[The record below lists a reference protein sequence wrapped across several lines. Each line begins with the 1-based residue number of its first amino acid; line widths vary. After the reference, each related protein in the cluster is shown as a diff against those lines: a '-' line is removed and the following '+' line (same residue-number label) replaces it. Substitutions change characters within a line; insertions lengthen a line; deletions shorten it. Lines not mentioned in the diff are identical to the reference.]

1 MILGVLLFLLFGVT
15 HLTYGIDVYY
25 EFISVFF
32 FTFNLYNVVFY
43 LLNEYC
49 KSFNNINPEHK
60 KMYVVKNYI
69 KSFYLAC
76 LCFTLPYYIS
86 GDYDILFIK
95 RCAIYYFIN
104 DIIGLILVKKLPMT
118 TKIHHCTSTIGGLII
133 LNKSANT
140 LDIITLIVLYAI
152 FSSLTFLVN
161 FYLGYRVYSDNIII
175 KYYLSLIANII
186 YVFSCIINW
195 LLQIYLFFSIIWNIP
210 LHHTILY
217 ICFLYSVVKD
227 DLVLMHWL
235 YNDQCKYKKCINF

>member
-1 MILGVLLFLLFGVT
+1 MILGVLFFLLFGVT

-32 FTFNLYNVVFY
+32 FTFILYNVVFY

-86 GDYDILFIK
+86 GNYDLLFIK
-95 RCAIYYFIN
+95 RCAIYYFTN
-104 DIIGLILVKKLPMT
+104 DIIGLMLVKKLPIT
-118 TKIHHCTSTIGGLII
+118 TKIHHCTTTIGGLLI
-133 LNKSANT
+133 LMKSDST
-140 LDIITLIVLYAI
+140 LDILTLLVLYAI

-161 FYLGYRVYSDNIII
+161 FYLGYRVHNYNIVS
-175 KYYLSLIANII
+175 KYYISKTANII
-186 YVFSCIINW
+186 YILSCVINW
-195 LLQIYLFFSIIWNIP
+195 SLQIYLFFGIIWMIQ
-210 LHHTILY
+210 LYQIILY
-217 ICFLYSVVKD
+217 MCFMYSVVKD
-227 DLVLMHWL
+227 DLILMNWL
-235 YNDQCKYKKCINF
+235 YNDQIQYKKLL

>member
-86 GDYDILFIK
+86 GNYDLLFIK
-95 RCAIYYFIN
+95 RCAIYYFTN
-104 DIIGLILVKKLPMT
+104 DIIGLFLVKKLPTT
-118 TKIHHCTSTIGGLII
+118 TKIHHCTSTIGGLLI
-133 LNKSANT
+133 LMKQDNT
-140 LDIITLIVLYAI
+140 LDIITLLVLYAI

-161 FYLGYRVYSDNIII
+161 FYLGYRVHNNNIVN
-175 KYYLSLIANII
+175 KYYISKTANII
-186 YVFSCIINW
+186 YILSCVINW
-195 LLQIYLFFSIIWNIP
+195 SLQVYLFFGIIWMIQ
-210 LHHTILY
+210 LYQTILY

-227 DLVLMHWL
+227 DLILMRWL
-235 YNDQCKYKKCINF
+235 YYDQLQYKKLLF